1 MSMGNPGDGRG
12 DDETRDIVS
21 TSTAT
26 EPVTGT
32 GWQAVADELADAL
45 QEAMLRNPSLTA
57 RGWIGPMLRS
67 GGTNAPAS
75 ARWPSRRSRTKPEQ
89 GPLGPLGER
98 PDVDLPGTAAMA
110 IGPARGRP
118 VSHLEDAVSSKT
130 TALVTRWQRRK
141 FIDIAAALDRYDR
154 AELMRLTF
162 TRDYGSSTSRTPPYG
177 STNSLRSDFAEYGFD
192 PAAVDAL
199 RARFADW
206 PRHGDD
212 DQEGHPAEHRT
223 RQGIGRE
230 CLQRRRPSAI
240 VHE

>member
-118 VSHLEDAVSSKT
+118 GQPPRGRRQLQNNCTGHPVATTQVHRHRRRSRPVRQGRTDATDLHPRLRVVDFT
-130 TALVTRWQRRK
+130 DTALRLDEFTTIGLRR
-141 FIDIAAALDRYDR
+141 IW
-154 AELMRLTF
+154 
-162 TRDYGSSTSRTPPYG
+162 
-177 STNSLRSDFAEYGFD
+177 LRPG
-192 PAAVDAL
+192 
-199 RARFADW
+199 
-206 PRHGDD
+206 G
-212 DQEGHPAEHRT
+212 
-223 RQGIGRE
+223 
-230 CLQRRRPSAI
+230 RRRPAGTVRRLAPPRRRRPGRPSRRTSNPARYWPR
-240 VHE
+240 VSTTTPTVGDRS